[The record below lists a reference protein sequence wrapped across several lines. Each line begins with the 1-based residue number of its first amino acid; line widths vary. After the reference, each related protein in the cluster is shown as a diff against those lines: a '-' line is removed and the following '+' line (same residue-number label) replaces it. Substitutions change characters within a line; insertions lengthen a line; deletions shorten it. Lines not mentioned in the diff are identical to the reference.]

1 MNWVVLPLATDGPPG
16 VTWIVES
23 VAAVIVRP
31 VEPEM
36 LPDVAWI
43 VVDPRLT
50 AVARPWV
57 PTALEIVATEVAE
70 DAHVTAAV
78 RFWTVLSL

>member
-1 MNWVVLPLATDGPPG
+1 LAIDEPPG
-16 VTWIVES
+16 VTWIEKR
-23 VAAVIVRP
+23 VAAVTVSP

-36 LPDVAWI
+36 LPEVAVM

-57 PTALEIVATEVAE
+57 PTALEMVPTEVVE
-70 DAHVTAAV
+70 EVQVTAVV
-78 RFWTVLSL
+78 RFCTVLSL